1 MISLPALVLEA
12 KSGETGQQ
20 HILGVIDSAS
30 NSWRVSQSQA
40 ALISSNYAGKTC
52 AMSAPPQLRQA
63 AGDERIWGNLGSLES
78 RNENLGTVIRGVR
91 QIRHSTF
98 GAPTWNTWV
107 DPVWFKRY
115 ATYMP

>member
-91 QIRHSTF
+91 
-98 GAPTWNTWV
+98 
-107 DPVWFKRY
+107 
-115 ATYMP
+115 